1 MRRQAAHQNGDVTD
15 TNLVGYRH
23 AEGDPANDTEARCV
37 HDRVG
42 DTYLVPKEPLS

>member
-1 MRRQAAHQNGDVTD
+1 MRRQADHQNGGVTD

-23 AEGDPANDTEARCV
+23 AEGDPANDAERQWV

-42 DTYLVPKEPLS
+42 DTSVVPKERQS